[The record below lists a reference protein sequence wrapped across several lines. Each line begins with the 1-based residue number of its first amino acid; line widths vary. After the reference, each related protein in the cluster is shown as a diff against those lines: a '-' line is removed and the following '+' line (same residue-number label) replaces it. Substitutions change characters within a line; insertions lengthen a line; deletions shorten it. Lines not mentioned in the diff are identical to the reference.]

1 MADDLVRLGVTDEIG
16 ARIWRDALA
25 QEAISVFI
33 RPANAHSIAGIGPSI
48 GDVQVFILAADE
60 RRARWI
66 IGDGIAPLQPEPEPE
81 HAEQEAER
89 AVRPDGSLGD

>member
-25 QEAISVFI
+25 QEAIPVFI
-33 RPANAHSIAGIGPSI
+33 RPSNARAITGIGPSI
-48 GDVQVFILAADE
+48 GDVQVFIPAADE

-66 IGDGIAPLQPEPEPE
+66 IGDAVAPLPQD
-81 HAEQEAER
+81 AER
-89 AVRPDGSLGD
+89 AVRPDGSLGG